1 MKHHI
6 EVMFDENQIEKK
18 VGELAKLIEADFVGE
33 QIVLIALLRGSAIFL
48 ADIARKIKNPCKIDF
63 ICVSSYGN
71 SMNTSGNIV
80 IKKDLEEDI
89 ENKNV
94 VVIEDIVDTGLT
106 LDKVRD
112 FLLQRKPKKLKICTL
127 LSKSYRR
134 LVDIDVDYIGFEIPD
149 EFVVGYGID
158 YAQNYRTLPYIG
170 KVVIEKE

>member
-1 MKHHI
+1 
-6 EVMFDENQIEKK
+6 
-18 VGELAKLIEADFVGE
+18 
-33 QIVLIALLRGSAIFL
+33 
-48 ADIARKIKNPCKIDF
+48 
-63 ICVSSYGN
+63 
-71 SMNTSGNIV
+71 MNTSGNIV

-106 LDKVRD
+106 LNKVKD
-112 FLLQRKPKKLKICTL
+112 FLSQRSPKSLKICTL
-127 LSKSYRR
+127 LSKAYRR

>member
-1 MKHHI
+1 ML
-6 EVMFDENQIEKK
+6 V
-18 VGELAKLIEADFVGE
+18 
-33 QIVLIALLRGSAIFL
+33 ALLRGSAIFL
-48 ADIARKIKNPCKIDF
+48 ADIARNIKNPAKIDF
-63 ICVSSYGN
+63 MSVSSYGN

-106 LDKVRD
+106 LNKVKD
-112 FLLQRKPKKLKICTL
+112 FLSQRSPKSLKICTL